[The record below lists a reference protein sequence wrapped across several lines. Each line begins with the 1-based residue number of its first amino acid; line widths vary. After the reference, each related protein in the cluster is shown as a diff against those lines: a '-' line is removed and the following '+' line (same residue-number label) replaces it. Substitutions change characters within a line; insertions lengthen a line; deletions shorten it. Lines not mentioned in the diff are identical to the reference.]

1 MSTEK
6 DPPISDDTQT
16 PGPGGLTHLDPE
28 GRPRM
33 VDVSEKA
40 VTTRWAAAEGWIR
53 MSPSTLDRLRE
64 GGPKGD
70 ALRVA
75 ELAGIQAAK
84 RTSELIPLCHLLPA
98 VSAGVEAM
106 PDPELPGVRMRAV
119 ARVQGST
126 GVELEAL
133 TAVSVALLTIY
144 DMGKAIDRG
153 MVMGEIRL
161 LEKGGGRSGLWR
173 VEGADTQRIPGG
185 LPPNIGRTSGDEEL
199 LPDLEHGR

>member
-1 MSTEK
+1 MSGNEPT
-6 DPPISDDTQT
+6 PDT
-16 PGPGGLTHLDPE
+16 LTHLDAE

-40 VTTRWAAAEGWIR
+40 VTTRHAKAEGWIR
-53 MSPSTLDRLRE
+53 MSPGTLDALVE

-70 ALRVA
+70 AIRVA

-84 RTSELIPLCHLLPA
+84 RTSELIPLCHLLAA
-98 VSAGVEAM
+98 VSVGVQM
-106 PDPELPGVRMRAV
+106 TPDPDLPGIRATAL

-133 TAVSVALLTIY
+133 TAVSVALLTLY

-153 MVMGEIRL
+153 MMIGGIHL
-161 LEKGGGRSGLWR
+161 LEKAGGRSGLW
-173 VEGADTQRIPGG
+173 VAAE
-185 LPPNIGRTSGDEEL
+185 TSG
-199 LPDLEHGR
+199 

>member
-1 MSTEK
+1 MSGNE
-6 DPPISDDTQT
+6 DAPDT
-16 PGPGGLTHLDPE
+16 LSHLDAD

-40 VTTRWAAAEGWIR
+40 VTTRHAKAEGWIR
-53 MSPSTLDRLRE
+53 MAPGTLDALVE

-84 RTSELIPLCHLLPA
+84 RTSDLIPLCHLLAA
-98 VSAGVEAM
+98 VSVGVQMA
-106 PDPELPGVRMRAV
+106 PDPDLPGVRATAV
-119 ARVQGST
+119 ARVQGTT

-133 TAVSVALLTIY
+133 TAVSVALLTVY

-153 MVMGEIRL
+153 MIIGGVRL
-161 LEKGGGRSGLWR
+161 LEKGGGRSGLW
-173 VEGADTQRIPGG
+173 VASDTA
-185 LPPNIGRTSGDEEL
+185 
-199 LPDLEHGR
+199 